1 VTSELS
7 PSGFPPPPKNPT
19 TDVPELP
26 PGAVRRS
33 TAIDMSWPGNDA
45 VDGTPAKLLLQA
57 RARDVVCDRDG
68 HLHLVA
74 EAGLTGWVDDADQL
88 VRLDVSPDDER
99 VHRLVGRSVRQGFR
113 AAAAAAVADRRDE
126 PLGQILDDIP
136 VAVLISGFAWMV
148 TQAAGRGRIDPVQR
162 PDIPANPAQLKAD
175 ICSGWRSDGTMMV
188 GLRAKRGMPVP
199 TTPPVPPSTHV
210 HAPLA
215 VLPLLS
221 MPPGSMRRYRRI
233 DVHPGDP
240 FRVEAWFRDSHV
252 LADGVDGGL
261 HEYTVHGDFR
271 GAGERCTVESMT
283 ATAHVLP
290 HNECPAA
297 AENVR
302 DLTGLTAVGL
312 RTSVLETLNGLR
324 CCTHL
329 NDLLR
334 SLAAVPH
341 LATDRH

>member
-1 VTSELS
+1 
-7 PSGFPPPPKNPT
+7 
-19 TDVPELP
+19 
-26 PGAVRRS
+26 
-33 TAIDMSWPGNDA
+33 MSWPGSET

-74 EAGLTGWVDDADQL
+74 EASLTGWVNEADQL
-88 VRLDVSPDDER
+88 VRLDVTPDDER
-99 VHRLVGRSVRQGFR
+99 AHGLVGRSVRQGFR
-113 AAAAAAVADRRDE
+113 AAAGAAVPDRRDE
-126 PLGQILDDIP
+126 PLGQILDDVP

-148 TQAAGRGRIDPVQR
+148 AHAAGRDRVDPTQR
-162 PDIPANPAQLKAD
+162 PDVPSNAALLKAD
-175 ICSGWRSDGTMMV
+175 ICSGWRSDGSMMV
-188 GLRAKRGMPVP
+188 GLRTKTGMPVP
-199 TTPPVPPSTHV
+199 TTPPVPPSPHV
-210 HAPLA
+210 QAPLA
-215 VLPLLS
+215 VLPLLPV
-221 MPPGSMRRYRRI
+221 PPGSMRRYRRI

-240 FRVEAWFRDSHV
+240 FHVEAWFRDSHV

-261 HEYTVHGDFR
+261 HEYTVRGDFS
-271 GAGERCTVESMT
+271 GTGDACTVGSMT

-290 HNECPAA
+290 HSECPAA
-297 AENVR
+297 AENVG
-302 DLTGLTAVGL
+302 DLAGLAARGL

-341 LATDRH
+341 LATERAEPR